1 MKKNKVVLW
10 AFYGTGK
17 STVANGTSVVDF
29 DSKKFQFIGVDDKS
43 MHSSSNEQ
51 KRFVKDP
58 MYPENYIRAV
68 KEVNAEVV
76 LVNCEVELLNHFEN
90 VILYYPG
97 RELKEEYL
105 ERYRKRGDHPSF
117 VQFMKEEFDGMIHTL
132 TALPY
137 PKYVS
142 NEKNKYLSDVFKG
155 GKINMEP
162 FLIKKDLSNLIER
175 AREFDIQGYGFFS
188 DYESFSGDEIA
199 QQIFEG
205 EIKLSIEEL
214 QEKVQK
220 KQIEYENSFKGIYVY
235 EDEKKFQA
243 VEVVRGYGKQE
254 REIWVRERKE
264 TKDGKT
270 TYYGFPIFDENGKT
284 KDFEKFQKLLESGY
298 QKTEERFEVGTI
310 EKRGLDG
317 FSHQEA
323 VDIVMDAIACGVL
336 QLRHGEV
343 QPYSYG
349 FECIYPDVATY
360 IPGYN
365 ISPFEFPERI
375 VRNIEL
381 NKREYHAFVNKPIQ
395 YSDISLHVLKQEVE
409 AKHKLLESVRITPYE
424 TTCEYKEHQANRY
437 ARGLIANDR
446 YIDSGY
452 AVDGIIRGDCHGDYS
467 SITTGSQ
474 NSWME
479 ASVALR
485 GFCLDYI
492 HDCLKEG
499 RRFPYLDKI
508 DSYYQSKGLDLNDE
522 KQVRQWCAEHPNQ
535 CYSDKYLY
543 KEIEQNEELKNK
555 LKVFQESSV
564 DGQYAMDLIDQ
575 FMKEAPKELSGQDLV
590 DSFSEYM
597 KRNGI
602 DIRVVEAA
610 ELDEYY
616 CDFDIGLLTVTFYIN
631 SDDRGHLMDGFEIW
645 DQDGSYYGNY
655 NIDEIAKKIEEL
667 QAEISDSDKT
677 MNKKEDELGR

>member
-1 MKKNKVVLW
+1 MKQIIW
-10 AFYGTGK
+10 GFWGCGK
-17 STVANGTSVVDF
+17 SAVADGIRIVDADCELF
-29 DSKKFQFIGVDDKS
+29 KYTEVNAEDL
-43 MHSSSNEQ
+43 HSSFHDAQQIHRNS
-51 KRFVKDP
+51 D
-58 MYPENYIRAV
+58 YPENYVAFVQQCDADI
-68 KEVNAEVV
+68 V
-76 LVNCEVELLNHFEN
+76 LVNCEYPVLQRFDF
-90 VILYYPG
+90 VCLYYPSLS
-97 RELKEEYL
+97 RKEEFIH
-105 ERYRKRGDHPSF
+105 RYIQRGDNPSF
-117 VQFMKEEFDGMIHTL
+117 VEFMEEEYEGILKSLSFT
-132 TALPY
+132 PY
-137 PKYVS
+137 PRYIATQA
-142 NEKNKYLSDVFKG
+142 NTYLSDLVKQG
-155 GKINMEP
+155 GEMNMSGFITKKEIVK
-162 FLIKKDLSNLIER
+162 LIDDAKRLSVEEVRSLENIDSE
-175 AREFDIQGYGFFS
+175 
-188 DYESFSGDEIA
+188 EIA
-199 QQIFEG
+199 RKLFEG
-205 EIKLSIEEL
+205 ELDLDIEQL
-214 QEKVQK
+214 QIDTREA
-220 KQIEYENSFKGIYVY
+220 QIIYEDTYCGTYVY

-522 KQVRQWCAEHPNQ
+522 KQVRQWCAEHPEQ
-535 CYSDKYLY
+535 CYFEENRMQEKNIVSE
-543 KEIEQNEELKNK
+543 KEVDSLEEEEL
-555 LKVFQESSV
+555 
-564 DGQYAMDLIDQ
+564 
-575 FMKEAPKELSGQDLV
+575 
-590 DSFSEYM
+590 
-597 KRNGI
+597 
-602 DIRVVEAA
+602 
-610 ELDEYY
+610 
-616 CDFDIGLLTVTFYIN
+616 
-631 SDDRGHLMDGFEIW
+631 EI
-645 DQDGSYYGNY
+645 
-655 NIDEIAKKIEEL
+655 
-667 QAEISDSDKT
+667 
-677 MNKKEDELGR
+677 

>member
-17 STVANGTSVVDF
+17 STVSNGTSVVDF

-142 NEKNKYLSDVFKG
+142 NEKNKYLSNVFKG

-284 KDFEKFQKLLESGY
+284 KDFEKFIRMRQSGFK
-298 QKTEERFEVGTI
+298 KTNEKYEVGTI
-310 EKRGLDG
+310 EKKEING
-317 FSHQEA
+317 FSFDEA
-323 VDIVMDAIACGVL
+323 VDLVMDAIACGVIETE
-336 QLRHGEV
+336 HGEIA
-343 QPYSYG
+343 PYSYG
-349 FECIYPDVATY
+349 FNYKLDGMFSYNSYAGSTY
-360 IPGYN
+360 RHYDG
-365 ISPFEFPERI
+365 PFEAPKTI
-375 VRNIEL
+375 VKDYQLGKYPSLSFAEL
-381 NKREYHAFVNKPIQ
+381 EKKVKEKQAELEKAKVTFYELTDEY
-395 YSDISLHVLKQEVE
+395 YY
-409 AKHKLLESVRITPYE
+409 HKNNPRLYT
-424 TTCEYKEHQANRY
+424 H
-437 ARGLIANDR
+437 GLIANDK
-446 YIDSGY
+446 YIDTGY
-452 AVDGIIRGDCHGDYS
+452 GVDGIIRGDCHGTYAS
-467 SITTGSQ
+467 KTTGSQ
-474 NSWME
+474 NAWMQ
-479 ASVALR
+479 AAVALR

-492 HDCLKEG
+492 HDCLKDG
-499 RRFPYLDKI
+499 RSMPYLNDI
-508 DSYYQSKGLDLNDE
+508 VAYYQSKGLDLNDE
-522 KQVRQWCAEHPNQ
+522 LQVIKWCADHPKK

-564 DGQYAMDLIDQ
+564 DAQYAVDTINQ
-575 FMKEAPKELSGQDLV
+575 FIKEAPEELSGQKLV
-590 DSFSEYM
+590 DAFSEYM

-602 DIRVVEAA
+602 DVCVIEAA
-610 ELDEYY
+610 DLDEYY
-616 CDFDIGLLTVTFYIN
+616 CTFDIGLLTVTFYIN
-631 SDDRGHLMDGFEIW
+631 SEDRGRLMEGFEIW
-645 DQDGSYYGNY
+645 DQNGSYYGNY
-655 NIDEIAKKIEEL
+655 SINEIAKEIEKL
-667 QAEISDSDKT
+667 QAEINDHDIT
-677 MNKKEDELGR
+677 MNKKENELGR

>member
-1 MKKNKVVLW
+1 M
-10 AFYGTGK
+10 
-17 STVANGTSVVDF
+17 
-29 DSKKFQFIGVDDKS
+29 
-43 MHSSSNEQ
+43 
-51 KRFVKDP
+51 
-58 MYPENYIRAV
+58 
-68 KEVNAEVV
+68 
-76 LVNCEVELLNHFEN
+76 
-90 VILYYPG
+90 
-97 RELKEEYL
+97 
-105 ERYRKRGDHPSF
+105 ERYRKRRDHPSF

-243 VEVVRGYGKQE
+243 IEVVRGYDKQE

-284 KDFEKFQKLLESGY
+284 EDFEKFIRMRQSGFE
-298 QKTEERFEVGTI
+298 KTDEKYEVGTI
-310 EKRGLDG
+310 EKKEING
-317 FSHQEA
+317 FSFEEA
-323 VDIVMDAIACGVL
+323 VQLVMDAIACGVIETE
-336 QLRHGEV
+336 HGEIA
-343 QPYSYG
+343 PYSYG
-349 FECIYPDVATY
+349 FNYKLD
-360 IPGYN
+360 GMFSYN
-365 ISPFEFPERI
+365 SYEGSAYRHYDGPFEAPKTI
-375 VRNIEL
+375 VKDYQLGKYPSLSFAEL
-381 NKREYHAFVNKPIQ
+381 EKKVKE
-395 YSDISLHVLKQEVE
+395 KQAE
-409 AKHKLLESVRITPYE
+409 LENVSITPYE
-424 TTCEYKEHQANRY
+424 TTQEYKEHQANRY

-485 GFCLDYI
+485 GFCLDYV
-492 HDCLKEG
+492 HDQLKNG
-499 RRFPYLDKI
+499 RRMPYLNDI
-508 DSYYQSKGLDLNDE
+508 VVYYQSKGLDLNNE
-522 KQVRQWCAEHPNQ
+522 KQVVKWCAEHPKK

-564 DGQYAMDLIDQ
+564 DAQYAVDTINQ
-575 FMKEAPKELSGQDLV
+575 FIKEAPEELSGQDLV
-590 DSFSEYM
+590 DAFSEYM
-597 KRNGI
+597 KKCGI
-602 DIRVVEAA
+602 DVRTMDAV

-631 SDDRGHLMDGFEIW
+631 SEDRGRLMEGFEIW
-645 DQDGSYYGNY
+645 DQNGSYYGNY

-677 MNKKEDELGR
+677 MNKKEDEFDR